1 MKTVRVTVSMVFQ
14 VTMLVANV
22 QLGYVNG
29 VARVRNDHD
38 PATTRFEIDTL
49 IIYSSLFATRVEE
62 TARQINKQKRK
73 GDLTELN

>member
-1 MKTVRVTVSMVFQ
+1 MVFQ
-14 VTMLVANV
+14 VRKLVANV

-29 VARVRNDHD
+29 DATVRNDHD
-38 PATTRFEIDTL
+38 PTTTRFEIDTL
-49 IIYSSLFATRVEE
+49 IIYSFLFATRVEE